1 VKELVSENTKHQAD
15 LEYEKGEREL
25 LARELEEKAE
35 RMNALDSESKALKEQ
50 VATLDAELGTSKAHA
65 AIMEENFLAAR
76 QEAADASAKAD
87 QLSMTLKEL
96 EGKPCIVRFPILSH
110 VFWGRRPAVDSVC

>member
-1 VKELVSENTKHQAD
+1 VSENTKHQAD